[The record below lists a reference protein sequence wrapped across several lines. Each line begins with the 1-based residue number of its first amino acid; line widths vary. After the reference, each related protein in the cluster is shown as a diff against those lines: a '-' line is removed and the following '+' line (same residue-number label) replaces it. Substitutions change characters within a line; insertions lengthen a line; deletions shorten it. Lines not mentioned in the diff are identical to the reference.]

1 MKCLEARQLFSAY
14 LDGEMSPAEADVLRV
29 HLAGCPACAAD
40 LELERETCAVLRE
53 NITPPAAPSGFA
65 RGVTAALEQERR
77 QGRLAGW
84 VAGWRPAVAAVAA
97 SLLITVTALGYGTQQ
112 WLNRAFVVAQEPTGE
127 IGEVLPGP
135 GAEGTIAE
143 APAAEA
149 DDPGAAVPG
158 GGETGEVTG
167 GVGSAPG
174 TGEAITPAGTRP
186 GPETGKT
193 QVAAVP
199 DLEPKVFLNKPRSI
213 SSTLLKVKVDDPR
226 QARNK
231 AVGMAGNLGV
241 GYQAQTVQNDSAPV
255 EVLRFDLDSGQVD
268 GFAAGL
274 GGLGRVLDQQRNQWD
289 ITEQFARTL
298 EQYQALLAQRQQ
310 VTSPEERAA
319 LEVRIRSLEQQL
331 SEWDQDAER
340 HILVLMLQQN

>member
-1 MKCLEARQLFSAY
+1 
-14 LDGEMSPAEADVLRV
+14 MSPAEADVLRV

-40 LELERETCAVLRE
+40 LELEREVCAVLRE
-53 NITPPAAPSGFA
+53 SVIADPLTRQSGYPRVLQAPEGFA
-65 RGVTAALEQERR
+65 RGVMDALEHEGRR
-77 QGRLAGW
+77 PGRLAGW
-84 VAGWRPAVAAVAA
+84 VAGWRPAMAAVAA
-97 SLLITVTALGYGTQQ
+97 SLLITVTALGYGAQQ
-112 WLNRAFVVAQEPTGE
+112 WLNRAFLVAQEPTGE
-127 IGEVLPGP
+127 ITEVVPGP
-135 GAEGTIAE
+135 GSEGTT
-143 APAAEA
+143 
-149 DDPGAAVPG
+149 PGAPVPQAVDPDVPVPG
-158 GGETGEVTG
+158 AGEPGGAAGGDGGSNPVTG
-167 GVGSAPG
+167 
-174 TGEAITPAGTRP
+174 TGGAAKPEGTRP
-186 GPETGKT
+186 APEPGKT
-193 QVAAVP
+193 QIATVP

-226 QARNK
+226 QAREK

-241 GYQAQTVQNDSAPV
+241 GYQAQTVQNHSTPV
-255 EVLRFDLDSGQVD
+255 EVLRFDLESGQVD

-310 VTSPEERAA
+310 AAGPEERAA
-319 LEVRIRSLEQQL
+319 LDVRIRSLEQQL